1 MRLSKITCFVFSVV
15 SVILWHPYIVKPNH
29 VCNPIAPV
37 VWLRLPDSWWV
48 HTGSHLGVW
57 GSNCTIHILP
67 RPCPSLV
74 APAVSVEMTLDPVV
88 CFWGSPKQNQY
99 DVLKE
104 IGSQG
109 YRRWVAPKTFR
120 LCRQGGHP
128 GWLTCS
134 SSLSPKD
141 WESGK
146 AMVWFWAKG
155 GKKAD
160 GQVQRPWAERIPSSL
175 GEGQPFLF
183 SSGLEAH
190 PQQEGPLIQML

>member
-1 MRLSKITCFVFSVV
+1 MKEKVTLSVRLSKITCFVFLCGIYRPLTSIYSKTQSRVQ
-15 SVILWHPYIVKPNH
+15 SNNSGCVIEVT
-29 VCNPIAPV
+29 
-37 VWLRLPDSWWV
+37 DSWWV

-88 CFWGSPKQNQY
+88 CFRGSPGKQNQY

-141 WESGK
+141 
-146 AMVWFWAKG
+146 
-155 GKKAD
+155 
-160 GQVQRPWAERIPSSL
+160 
-175 GEGQPFLF
+175 
-183 SSGLEAH
+183 
-190 PQQEGPLIQML
+190 